1 MQALIQIEAIGIKR
15 NQSPILVV
23 RGIFAQGAM
32 VDQDGRDVLVDQDGR
47 DRRRFEPIR
56 VSASRLIQ
64 AEIVSML
71 NLAPLYSVMS
81 LRSARIDEEGLQD

>member
-32 VDQDGRDVLVDQDGR
+32 VDQDGR